1 MASTYF
7 SCAIRRATRMLH
19 GTATYANMAD
29 FTAGH
34 IVIIQKHYEFYLANK
49 ISLFSLSLVFYGY
62 KVVGLWG
69 FTVVLGVVR
78 VSGYEVLRLFWG
90 CESIGL

>member
-78 VSGYEVLRLFWG
+78 VSGYEVLRLFL
-90 CESIGL
+90 GL